1 MQREEFEEKYP
12 CEKCKKMWINGACAA
27 CEYGG
32 NDSLNIFGGE
42 E

>member
-1 MQREEFEEKYP
+1 MQREEFAEKNP
-12 CEKCKKMWINGACAA
+12 CENCKKMWIKSACIA

-32 NDSLNIFGGE
+32 NDSLITFGGE